1 MRFSALLALA
11 AGLNLLQAQSQVPA
25 QPAPSISIE
34 EYDPK
39 STLVVPHH
47 DVTRAKFPFID
58 IHTHHRDFNG
68 AEIEKLSREMDKLNM
83 RAMVNS
89 IAMGGSGAWVKSAVA
104 AANAFDKGRFA
115 VMTNIADF
123 KVDQPGYG
131 ERVAKQ
137 LEEDIRNG
145 AVGLKVWKNF
155 GMTEKDGQGK
165 RIPVDDPRLDPV
177 WDVCAKYKI
186 PVLIHTADPEP
197 LFEPMDKN
205 NERWLELKL
214 RPNRMNQDFNWSQ
227 IIGEQHHLF
236 ESHPNTIFIAAHAG
250 WLMNDTV
257 KLGGL
262 MDRCPN
268 LYIEIGAIDS
278 EIGRQP
284 RTAKAFFTK
293 YQDRV
298 LFGKDRW
305 EPSEYPAYFHLL
317 ETEDEYF
324 PPIRKYHGIW
334 YLYGLGLPDDVLKKI
349 YYKNALRLYPA
360 LSKAGYPD

>member
-1 MRFSALLALA
+1 MRFLAVLALA
-11 AGLNLLQAQSQVPA
+11 AGVSLHAQTP
-25 QPAPSISIE
+25 PSISIE

-47 DVTRAKFPFID
+47 DVPRAKYPFID
-58 IHTHHRDFNG
+58 VHTHHRDFN
-68 AEIEKLSREMDKLNM
+68 ADTIAKLVVEMDKLNM

-89 IAMGGSGAWVKSAVA
+89 IPMGGAGAWVKNA
-104 AANAFDKGRFA
+104 AAAAKTYGKGRFA

-137 LEEDIRNG
+137 LEEDINSG

-155 GMTEKDGQGK
+155 GMTEKDSQGK
-165 RIPVDDPRLDPV
+165 RIPVDDPRLDAV
-177 WDVCAKYKI
+177 WEVCARRKI
-186 PVLIHTADPEP
+186 PVLIHTADPKP
-197 LFEPMDKN
+197 LFEPMDKY
-205 NERWLELKL
+205 NERWLELKM
-214 RPNRMNQDFNWSQ
+214 RPNRMNQDFDWDQ
-227 IIGEQHHLF
+227 IIAEQHRLF
-236 ESHPNTIFIAAHAG
+236 ERHPNTIFIAAHAG
-250 WLMNDTV
+250 WLMNDTGR
-257 KLGGL
+257 LGAL
-262 MDRCPN
+262 LDRCPN
-268 LYIEIGAIDS
+268 IYIEIGAIDS

-284 RTAKAFFTK
+284 RTVKAFFTK

-324 PPIRKYHGIW
+324 TPIRRYHGLW
-334 YLYGLGLPDDVLKKI
+334 NLYGLGLPDDLLEKI
-349 YYKNALRLYPA
+349 YYKNALRLFPT
-360 LSKAGYPD
+360 LR

>member
-1 MRFSALLALA
+1 MRLPVVLALA
-11 AGLNLLQAQSQVPA
+11 ASLALRGQSQPTPPA
-25 QPAPSISIE
+25 QPSISIE
-34 EYDPK
+34 EFEPK
-39 STLVVPHH
+39 STLVVPHR
-47 DVTRAKFPFID
+47 DVQRAKYPFID
-58 IHTHHRDFNG
+58 VHTHHREFN
-68 AEIEKLSREMDKLNM
+68 AAALEKLEQEMDKLNM

-89 IAMGGSGAWVKSAVA
+89 IVMGGAGAWVKSAA
-104 AANAFDKGRFA
+104 TAANAFDRGRFA

-123 KVDQPGYG
+123 KVDQPGYS

-155 GMTEKDGQGK
+155 GMSEKDSQGR
-165 RIPVDDPRLDPV
+165 RIPVDDPRLDAV
-177 WDVCAKYKI
+177 WEVCAKYKI
-186 PVLIHTADPEP
+186 PVLIHTADPKP

-205 NERWLELKL
+205 NERWLELKM
-214 RPNRMNQDFNWSQ
+214 RPNRMNQELDWDQ

-236 ESHPNTIFIAAHAG
+236 ERHPNTIFIAAHAG
-250 WLMNDTV
+250 WLMSDTA
-257 KLGGL
+257 KLGAML
-262 MDRCPN
+262 DRCPN
-268 LYIEIGAIDS
+268 VYIEIGAIDS

-305 EPSEYPAYFHLL
+305 DPAEYPAYFHLL

-324 PPIRKYHGIW
+324 PPIRKYHGLW

-349 YYKNALRLYPA
+349 YYKNALRLYPS

>member
-1 MRFSALLALA
+1 MKSLAVLALA
-11 AGLNLLQAQSQVPA
+11 AGLNLLGQSPTPPPA
-25 QPAPSISIE
+25 QPSVSIE
-34 EYDPK
+34 EYDPR
-39 STLVVPHH
+39 STLVVPQH
-47 DVTRAKFPFID
+47 DVPRAKFPFID
-58 IHTHHRDFNG
+58 IHTHHQNFDK
-68 AEIEKLSREMDKLNM
+68 AALEKLEVEMDKLNM
-83 RAMVNS
+83 RAMVNC
-89 IAMGGSGAWVKSAVA
+89 IAMGGAGNWVKNAVA
-104 AANAFDKGRFA
+104 AANVFDKGRFA

-123 KVDQPGYG
+123 KVDQPGYS

-155 GMTEKDGQGK
+155 GMTEKDSQGK
-165 RIPVDDPRLDPV
+165 RISVDDPRLDAV

-186 PVLIHTADPEP
+186 PVLIHTADPKP
-197 LFEPMDKN
+197 LFEPMDKY

-214 RPNRMNQDFNWSQ
+214 RPNRMNQTLNWDE
-227 IIGEQHHLF
+227 IIEEQHRLF
-236 ESHPNTIFIAAHAG
+236 ERHPNTVFIAAHAG
-250 WLMNDTV
+250 WLMSDTP
-257 KLGGL
+257 KLGAL
-262 MDRCPN
+262 LDRCPN
-268 LYIEIGAIDS
+268 VYIEIGAIDS

-284 RTAKAFFTK
+284 RTARAFFTK

-305 EPSEYPAYFHLL
+305 EPSEYPAYFRLL

-324 PPIRKYHGIW
+324 PPIRKYHGLW

-349 YYKNALRLYPA
+349 YYKNALRLYPS